1 MSAILIKLVNMSI
14 TAGWLVVAVI
24 LLRAVLKRAPK
35 GMICVLWALVGIRLI
50 CPFSLES
57 AISLIPSVETI
68 PEDFVT
74 SYHPEIDSGIE
85 VIDRLTNSVIEENID
100 HMTQASV
107 RPMELM
113 METVSVIWIIGV
125 IGLLMYSLVSV
136 WSLRRKVRVSM
147 PLNDRVFLCDEIDSP
162 FILGVIRPRI
172 YLPTGLSEE
181 EYSCVLAHE
190 KMHLKRKD
198 HWWKPVG
205 FVLLSVYWFNPL
217 MWIAYVLLCR
227 DIEMACDERVIKT
240 MDKQAKKSYSEA
252 LLSCSVHR
260 RTIMVCPLAFGEVGV
275 KNRIKSVLNYK
286 RPAFLVIAVALV
298 ASVVAGV
305 CFLTNPSSK
314 PRSYV
319 AVDGYTDCEGV
330 DIRIVEMELD
340 GELPYIKAE
349 WTNETGKVI
358 GGGKDFAL
366 YREVEGERENCDD
379 GAFFE
384 MIYGYWP
391 KTPFTEK
398 YSLLR
403 FDLSKEGRY
412 ILEKEFELVG
422 DGRQYTATVEFVI
435 GPGAGTEGE
444 GQQSNDSETDS
455 VPESVEAETQQS
467 VTKEEPFGEVTTE
480 IAESQAI
487 PFEAQVAWANGT
499 EDWTAL
505 YANPFCLLKPSSSSV
520 YRRPIYR
527 VDSKEDLEQFKV
539 KIDEVL
545 NIDMGWENTPSFN
558 EAVAQYGNEF
568 FVKNTLFIIYIW
580 DGSITPQYSITN
592 VTREGS
598 ELIVDV
604 LRETQKGEETLVAG
618 WYLLLAVDREDVA
631 GCEEFSI
638 IVNETVKK

>member
-85 VIDRLTNSVIEENID
+85 VINRLTNSVIEENID

-240 MDKQAKKSYSEA
+240 MDNQAKKSYSEA

-260 RTIMVCPLAFGEVGV
+260 RTIMACPLAFGEVGV
-275 KNRIKSVLNYK
+275 KSRIKSVLNYK
-286 RPAFLVIAVALV
+286 RPAFWVIIMLVIA
-298 ASVVAGV
+298 SVVVGV
-305 CFLTNPSSK
+305 CFLTNPKSG
-314 PRSYV
+314 PRMYA

-349 WTNETGKVI
+349 WTNGTGKVI
-358 GGGKDFAL
+358 GGGVDFAL
-366 YREVEGERENCDD
+366 YREVEGEKENCDD

-391 KTPFTEK
+391 KTPFTQK

-412 ILEKEFELVG
+412 ILEKEFKLVG

-435 GPGAGTEGE
+435 GPDAGTE
-444 GQQSNDSETDS
+444 ET
-455 VPESVEAETQQS
+455 AE
-467 VTKEEPFGEVTTE
+467 EDTTE
-480 IAESQAI
+480 AAEPQAI
-487 PFEAQVAWANGT
+487 SFETGVAWANYPT
-499 EDWTAL
+499 DLAWP
-505 YANPFCLLKPSSSSV
+505 YVNSFCVLKPLPFSLN
-520 YRRPIYR
+520 RIPIYR
-527 VDSKEDLEQFKV
+527 IDSKEQLEQFKLE
-539 KIDEVL
+539 IDGAL
-545 NIDMGWENTPSFN
+545 DIDVDWNDVPSFN
-558 EAVAQYGNEF
+558 KAVAQYGEGF
-568 FVKNTLFIIYIW
+568 FEKNTLFILYKS
-580 DGSITPQYSITN
+580 DASTTPQYRIDN
-592 VTREGS
+592 VTREGKK
-598 ELIVDV
+598 LNIDV
-604 LRETQKGEETLVAG
+604 LRISRRGEDRLAAG
-618 WYLLLAVDREDVA
+618 WYLLLAVKREDVA

>member
-24 LLRAVLKRAPK
+24 LLRAVLKRTPK

-50 CPFSLES
+50 FPLSLES
-57 AISLIPSVETI
+57 AISLIPSAETI

-217 MWIAYVLLCR
+217 MWIAYMLLCR

-240 MDKQAKKSYSEA
+240 MDKQEKKSYSEA

-260 RTIMVCPLAFGEVGV
+260 RTIIVCPLAFGEVGV
-275 KNRIKSVLNYK
+275 KSRIKSLLNYK
-286 RPAFLVIAVALV
+286 KPAFWVIAVAV
-298 ASVVAGV
+298 IASVVVGV

-314 PRSYV
+314 PRVYA
-319 AVDGYTDCEGV
+319 AVDGYTTCEGV
-330 DIRIVEMELD
+330 DIRIVEMDLD
-340 GELPYIKAE
+340 GELPYIKTE

-358 GGGKDFAL
+358 SGGVDFAL

-391 KTPFTEK
+391 KTPFTQK

-412 ILEKEFELVG
+412 ILEKEFKLVG

-435 GPGAGTEGE
+435 GPDAGTEE
-444 GQQSNDSETDS
+444 K
-455 VPESVEAETQQS
+455 AERD
-467 VTKEEPFGEVTTE
+467 TTE
-480 IAESQAI
+480 AAEPQAI
-487 PFEAQVAWANGT
+487 SFETGVAWANYPT
-499 EDWTAL
+499 DLTWP
-505 YANPFCLLKPSSSSV
+505 YVNSFCVLKPLPFSIN
-520 YRRPIYR
+520 RIPIYR
-527 VDSKEDLEQFKV
+527 IDSKEQLEQFKLE
-539 KIDEVL
+539 IDGAL
-545 NIDMGWENTPSFN
+545 DIDADWNDVPSFN
-558 EAVAQYGNEF
+558 KAVAQYSEGF
-568 FVKNTLFIIYIW
+568 FEKNTLFILYKS
-580 DGSITPQYSITN
+580 DASTTPQYRIDN
-592 VTREGS
+592 VTREGKK
-598 ELIVDV
+598 LNIDV
-604 LRETQKGEETLVAG
+604 LRISRRGEDRLAAG
-618 WYLLLAVDREDVA
+618 WYLLLAVKREDVA